1 MRSKMQMRW
10 AEDFQ
15 NDINK
20 MTRSSYGTM
29 DSQMTIIIKFDG
41 HQNVMVVIITAN
53 DTDFRKSDKG
63 RMQ

>member
-1 MRSKMQMRW
+1 
-10 AEDFQ
+10 
-15 NDINK
+15 
-20 MTRSSYGTM
+20 M

-63 RMQ
+63 DGCNSFSTNNFEMHLI